1 MSSKVFAF
9 FLGIFI
15 SANLLATVG
24 FAATNPSS
32 STMSSCDQLLY
43 DSKSG
48 SYSIW
53 KLQDKNFSDIV
64 DCATPGAVKTQAL
77 SPLQIL
83 QVIIDAVVVLAT
95 LLSILG
101 IVLGAINMATSSGEK
116 AKFESGKSLIV
127 NSFIALAITLT
138 AYQILNLFI
147 NLIGFGI

>member
-15 SANLLATVG
+15 STNLLATVG
-24 FAATNPSS
+24 FAATPSEIRS
-32 STMSSCDQLLY
+32 ACDELIY
-43 DSKSG
+43 DSASD

-53 KLQDKNFSDIV
+53 KLQDKSFADIV

-101 IVLGAINMATSSGEK
+101 IVIGAINMATSAGEK
-116 AKFESGKSLIV
+116 PKFESGKSLIV